1 LLLRWRWAVLAF
13 YALLL
18 PPGAYYAAKVR
29 QDNAVDR
36 IVVPTDPDY
45 VNNQEFQKVFGAGE
59 YAVLVAEA
67 DDVFAPQVL
76 GYLDRLE
83 RALAAVPRVQ
93 ASSAISIFRRAR
105 AGFEATPEQATAFR
119 QFVSGTD
126 LLRRQ
131 GLVGD
136 GFLAVALILT
146 VHGTEERSETLN
158 AVDQVIQ
165 EHERGGSPLRALV
178 RLGQPYVTAYLD
190 RTQRSLPVYFLLF
203 TAFVVAV
210 NLSLYR
216 SVATLAAFLI
226 TLGVCLAVSVG
237 YVGVTGGTFTIV
249 SPMVPMTVLV
259 TAMASL
265 VYIHSRFVERP
276 DNVSVDEH
284 QMFALTNKFL
294 PVTASIFA
302 TAVGFGAL
310 AISELRPIRE
320 MGIWVA
326 VGLLFTWVI
335 VFTLFP
341 VLQKILQTP
350 TSVEQR
356 TAAQWFARFTGW
368 LPGFSYRWRWPLVL
382 SVLVLSFLGGVGIF
396 GLPGVVAPVP
406 LLIDPLEYINPNSE
420 LYRDTKRLGAKLPG
434 LAISEVWLKG
444 KLGDVAEPEV
454 LTGLDRFQTA
464 MQAVPKVGS
473 AIGVTTI
480 LRIIRYVGG
489 EGDAWPSDAA
499 SLDKIAADLETLAST
514 EPLLGRFVQPHSL
527 AQTHVAVISRATE
540 YEDFVRL
547 DEAIRRVWQETV
559 AANPALKAFDLKIV
573 GLAPLQAKM
582 SQSLVPTLTHSF
594 ALTVVIIFSTF
605 LVIFRNGTARIMAM
619 IPSVFAILAM
629 FGVMRLSGMMLNV
642 ATILIASTVLG
653 TSEND
658 QIHFFYHFLERRR
671 DGSVEQALQHTLR
684 VSGRAILFATLIN
697 ACGFLAF
704 AMGDLPVM
712 RQFAVLSA
720 LAFVLSMIADF
731 TALPAALWILFRQK
745 PDGVRDRSAR

>member
-1 LLLRWRWAVLAF
+1 VLAF

-18 PPGAYYAAKVR
+18 PPSAYYAAKVG

-36 IVVPTDPDY
+36 IVVATDPDY

-67 DDVFAPQVL
+67 DDVFAPGVL

-83 RALAAVPRVQ
+83 RQLATVPRVQ
-93 ASSAISIFRRAR
+93 PNSAISIFRRVR
-105 AGFEATPEQATAFR
+105 AGFEATSEQASAFR
-119 QFVSGTD
+119 QFVTGTD

-136 GFLAVALILT
+136 GFLAIALVLT
-146 VHGTEERSETLN
+146 VKGTEERSETLD
-158 AVDQVIQ
+158 AVDEVIAKQ
-165 EHERGGSPLRALV
+165 QREGSPLRALV
-178 RLGQPYVTAYLD
+178 RVGQPYVTAYLD
-190 RTQRSLPVYFLLF
+190 RTQRALPAYFLLF
-203 TAFVVAV
+203 TALVVAV

-216 SVATLAAFLI
+216 SVRTLAAFLI
-226 TLGVCLAVSVG
+226 TLAVCLAVSVG

-276 DNVSVDEH
+276 ENVSVEDH
-284 QMFALTNKFL
+284 QIFALTNKFL

-310 AISELRPIRE
+310 AISGLRPIRE

-326 VGLLFTWVI
+326 VGLLFAWVI

-341 VLQKILQTP
+341 VLQKILRTP
-350 TSVEQR
+350 TAVEQD
-356 TAAQWFARFTGW
+356 TAVQWFTRLTEW

-382 SVLVLSFLGGVGIF
+382 SVVVLSFLGGVGIF
-396 GLPGVVAPVP
+396 GLPGVLAPVP
-406 LLIDPLEYINPNSE
+406 LLIDPLEYINPSSD
-420 LYRDTKRLGAKLPG
+420 LYRDTKRVGAKLPG

-444 KLGDVAEPEV
+444 KLGDVAEPAV

-499 SLDKIAADLETLAST
+499 SLDKIAGDLETLASE
-514 EPLLGRFVQPHSL
+514 EPLLGRFVEPHSL

-547 DEAIRRVWQETV
+547 DEAIRRVWEETV
-559 AANPALKAFDLKIV
+559 ATNPALKALDLKIV
-573 GLAPLQAKM
+573 GLARLQAKM

-594 ALTVVIIFSTF
+594 ALTVVIIFATF

-619 IPSVFAILAM
+619 IPSVFAILVM
-629 FGVMRLSGMMLNV
+629 FGVLRLSGMMLNV

-658 QIHFFYHFLERRR
+658 QIHFFYHYLERRKN
-671 DGSVEQALQHTLR
+671 GSVEQALRHTLR

-720 LAFVLSMIADF
+720 LAFVLSMLADF

-745 PDGVRDRSAR
+745 PDKIRDRSAL